1 MKIAI
6 LTLPLH
12 VNYGGNVQN
21 FALQQTLLKLGH
33 DVVTINC
40 QEAKIGTLRYGLS
53 TAKRLFQQP
62 KSSRRLLFTK
72 KEKEIISLNHK
83 RFICDYIKL
92 TEPVDFTELSLFFKK
107 NKFDAVFAVSY
118 THLTLPTN

>member
-40 QEAKIGTLRYGLS
+40 QEAKIGT
-53 TAKRLFQQP
+53 
-62 KSSRRLLFTK
+62 
-72 KEKEIISLNHK
+72 
-83 RFICDYIKL
+83 C
-92 TEPVDFTELSLFFKK
+92 
-107 NKFDAVFAVSY
+107 
-118 THLTLPTN
+118 